1 MITIYFL
8 FQEIFLP
15 DHALVVGRFMLAAW
29 ELGLEGADDEAA
41 DLIVVAVQMFLKN
54 ILSTV
59 VSQRKGYKIR
69 KQCFMYDIGG
79 DVPNMWLRNSNKL
92 YDPQGDGR
100 VELDDSPDAL
110 GFRCPPTI
118 DEVEHSAAFEIACRY
133 VI

>member
-1 MITIYFL
+1 
-8 FQEIFLP
+8 
-15 DHALVVGRFMLAAW
+15 MLAAW

-59 VSQRKGYKIR
+59 VSQRKGYKLR
-69 KQCFMYDIGG
+69 NHCFMYDIGG

-92 YDPQGDGR
+92 YDPQSDGR

-110 GFRCPPTI
+110 GPRCPPTI
-118 DEVEHSAAFEIACRY
+118 DEVEHSAAFEIACRQ
-133 VI
+133 VFTFIKI